1 MLRPFGVLIAGPLG
15 DYLEFTL
22 YPRNVD
28 ILSPIVGNGPGRG
41 YALLFFVVGVMYTIL
56 WILNF
61 NNKNLENLSSQVK
74 EIIKEG

>member
-15 DYLEFTL
+15 DYLEFTF
-22 YPRNVD
+22 YTRNVD
-28 ILSPIVGNGPGRG
+28 ILSPIVGTGPGRG